1 MQGLNFLA
9 ALILLKVEDQTLAFV
24 ILVRILQKDGWR
36 HFYTDGTPK
45 LFEVSKVI
53 RKFLQAKAPKLA
65 KKIK

>member
-24 ILVRILQKDGWR
+24 ILVKILQKDGWR
-36 HFYTDGTPK
+36 RFYTNETPK

-53 RKFLQAKAPKLA
+53 KKYLQLKAPKLA